1 MVFHS
6 PAQGQNHQ
14 MRSSRSVE
22 TTLNVKLAAILR
34 GERLDA
40 EAERRVRKAQF
51 DILLSRDDD
60 FVAIEA
66 EFEPART
73 VRADAE
79 SRMGRQVDGKPITLV
94 TALVYP
100 ERLRNV
106 SDAEIDRELQDCRDL
121 RFAFGELTGR
131 DSKLSLMDRNQP
143 VSLRWTPWETGS
155 VWTLAAHLWTRW
167 TQSQRS
173 EDELARLAQILD
185 ERIVEAAEILQVS
198 PGSSGR
204 VVKALELDALG
215 LEKRAALRAAAL
227 ILCNAMVFQR
237 LLSDVVEVL
246 PPGGEF
252 GQRQAAQQWEKILRT
267 NWRPI
272 FEPARQAVLDM
283 DPKTAQNVLDALR
296 PAADA
301 LSQSNIPV
309 RHDLAGRVFHRLLI
323 GGKYLSP
330 NYTTVPAAILLA
342 TLALDCLNLDW
353 SDEKAIRAL
362 NIVDPAC
369 GTGTLLAA
377 AGQDIRRRHIRA
389 RLDAADKPS
398 AVLNRTLLEDV
409 LHGYDVVHA
418 VVHLAAAT
426 LAMMEVKRKIRRTHL
441 YPMPLKVE
449 GRGKNQTAHLGS
461 LDFLSTSKAQP
472 WPLALFSGE
481 QPARKKAARS
491 VSGDG
496 EKERLA
502 ELPPVDLAILNPPF
516 FKSQGIADSRGWKPF
531 FGMMTNPKDAELMR
545 KELQRRLQP
554 LPASM
559 KAGGSAFIQLVEEN
573 LRGDGSVLA
582 CVLPTAVW
590 TGSSWAGV
598 RRLWAER
605 YAIEWVVVSH
615 DDRNRTKTASTP
627 GRRFISMSES
637 TRIGETLI
645 VARRKPDCQK
655 NSHRTRI
662 VNLAHNPSHPIEAAH
677 LARKLGELQA
687 GDIPGLEDTPGA
699 VCSLRADSDHTPWG
713 QVLSVALPR
722 EGDIGGIVGPAIALR
737 ATGLLQTAWRIG
749 RGELRFFGME
759 EAFPIPICTLEEL
772 AETSPRDI
780 AIKGRAAP
788 CEMHNEVNGQAPAL
802 WHHRADETTT
812 LTARPNA
819 GISAKPGREDT
830 ANALLRSAGHLHIST
845 ELGLASQR
853 AAALWGRRSILG
865 VQSWNTLRLTTG
877 KTNKAGRP
885 ILMPRSGQTS
895 LREKALALWLNS
907 TPGILL
913 RIVHGNRSYLG
924 RVGLPVEVL
933 RKLPVL
939 NVRALSAARCKAAGR
954 LWDDVAKR
962 ELRPYAQAEED
973 PLRQEIDRRLLREV
987 LGLPQSAAQGIAD
1000 LRARLVAE
1008 PMTQV
1013 RF

>member
-1 MVFHS
+1 MES
-6 PAQGQNHQ
+6 TRAI
-14 MRSSRSVE
+14 E
-22 TTLNVKLAAILR
+22 TTLNIALARLLR
-34 GERLDA
+34 RERLEADGERSLRAPQYDL
-40 EAERRVRKAQF
+40 
-51 DILLSRDDD
+51 LLSRDDD
-60 FVAIEA
+60 LVAMEA

-73 VRADAE
+73 VRADAT
-79 SRMGRQVDGKPITLV
+79 SRMGQRVDGKPIGLV
-94 TALVYP
+94 AAVIYP
-100 ERLRNV
+100 KRFRNLR
-106 SDAEIDRELQDCRDL
+106 DEKIEAELKRCDEL
-121 RFAFGELTGR
+121 RFSFGEPRSGGEQL
-131 DSKLSLMDRNQP
+131 P
-143 VSLRWTPWETGS
+143 LRWTSWETGS
-155 VWTLAAHLWTRW
+155 VRILADHLWARW

-173 EDELARLAQILD
+173 EDELARLARILD
-185 ERIVEAAEILQVS
+185 EHIFDAAAILHIS
-198 PGSSGR
+198 PGSSKR
-204 VVKALELDALG
+204 VIKTLELDALG
-215 LEKRAALRAAAL
+215 LEDRAALRAAAL

-237 LLSDVVEVL
+237 LLSSVVEEL
-246 PPGGEF
+246 PPAGEF

-377 AGQDIRRRHIRA
+377 AGEDIRRRHLRS
-389 RLDAADKPS
+389 RLDSRKKPFAA
-398 AVLNRTLLEDV
+398 LNRTLLEDV

-472 WPLALFSGE
+472 WPLALFAGE
-481 QPARKKAARS
+481 QPAAGERPARKKAARS

-662 VNLAHNPSHPIEAAH
+662 VNLAHNPDHPIEAAH
-677 LARKLGELQA
+677 LARQLSELQA
-687 GDIPGLEDTPGA
+687 EDIPGLEDAPGV
-699 VCSLRADSDHTPWG
+699 VCSLRADSEHAPWG

-749 RGELRFFGME
+749 RGELRLFGME
-759 EAFPIPICTLEEL
+759 ESFPIPICTLAEL
-772 AETSPRDI
+772 AETSPPAL

-819 GISAKPGREDT
+819 GISAKPGHEDT

-877 KTNKAGRP
+877 KKNKAGRP